1 MAKVKVELNAS
12 YGCDCM
18 GCGYGS
24 EDTIEIDVNEQ
35 ELEALRKLGS
45 EEISCEAVVAAIEN
59 GEAALQSLHN
69 KIEEKFYYMVEEY
82 WLYEADNECLEECL
96 SEAIANDIDSGEYI
110 PDVEFEEFV
119 AQMKAGD
126 IDFEGLQFGYFDDID
141 EDFDYDDE
149 EELQYKYDGYIL
161 NAYYDGVQEHDHAFV
176 AERVGLDLYACREDE
191 VNYTISLLE

>member
-1 MAKVKVELNAS
+1 MAKIKVELNAS

-59 GEAALQSLHN
+59 GVAALQSLHN

-96 SEAIANDIDSGEYI
+96 AEHIEQDISDGLYI
-110 PDVEFEEFV
+110 PTTSNEE
-119 AQMKAGD
+119 
-126 IDFEGLQFGYFDDID
+126 YD
-141 EDFDYDDE
+141 EDNEEDENIDDDE
-149 EELQYKYDGYIL
+149 DWDEEYDQEYDL
-161 NAYYDGVQEHDHAFV
+161 DEYYDWVCGNGHDHAFV